1 VLWAFYEA
9 IRLWRTRPASH
20 RFVDLILAKR
30 YRLSTAAMLMGLSGA
45 LLFLAFGPFGYTSTF
60 ELIVES
66 ALGTSVPPS
75 TARWTLLVAVL
86 AGMLASTLQRDS
98 FRVDWRPRRA
108 WLMNFG
114 GGMLM
119 GFGTALA
126 PGGNDALV
134 MYGIPTLS
142 PYALPTYLAL
152 GLGVALG
159 LLLLRTIFGHEAR
172 AEFRNDVFISDSW
185 TRPIPSG
192 LNQRPS

>member
-1 VLWAFYEA
+1 
-9 IRLWRTRPASH
+9 
-20 RFVDLILAKR
+20 
-30 YRLSTAAMLMGLSGA
+30 
-45 LLFLAFGPFGYTSTF
+45 
-60 ELIVES
+60 LIVES

-75 TARWTLLVAVL
+75 TIRWVLLVAVL
-86 AGMLASTLQRDS
+86 AGMLTSTIQRDS

-108 WLMNFG
+108 WFMNFG

-126 PGGNDALV
+126 PGGNDVLV

-152 GLGVALG
+152 GLGVAFG
-159 LLLLRTIFGHEAR
+159 LLLLRTIFGFEAR
-172 AEFRNDVFISDSW
+172 AEFRDDVLISDSW

-192 LNQRPS
+192 LNRTTGLSH